1 MNNLTQYQ
9 PRNSDEQAIIT
20 ARSNRIANLEQK
32 DAYKQ
37 TLNVISSV
45 FPMYGIDG
53 DLAFYAN
60 IAKEIVKTFGQIAAN
75 EIEIAFRLFS
85 AASLELD
92 DDIKFYGKANM
103 HTIGKIL
110 NGYMI
115 YRRKII
121 ASHDNEV
128 AALRH
133 QKDMEERGQKERE
146 KLYAEFPTMIKDF
159 AGKTFN
165 DVPLY
170 WYDLSV
176 QFNMITYEEGE
187 KRQLWEEAQA
197 IALKEPPESLDL
209 MTIRSHAK
217 IIEQGNIKRAV
228 VIAQKLAVWKKV
240 IKKVK

>member
-1 MNNLTQYQ
+1 MSNLTQYQ

-20 ARSNRIANLEQK
+20 ARSNRIANLDQK

-53 DLAFYAN
+53 DLVFYAN

-85 AASLELD
+85 AESLELD
-92 DDIKFYGKANM
+92 SDIKFYGKANM

-110 NGYMI
+110 NGYMV
-115 YRRKII
+115 YRRRII
-121 ASHDNEV
+121 ASHDNEI

-170 WYDLSV
+170 WYDLCV
-176 QFNMITYEEGE
+176 QFNMIEYEEGE

-217 IIEQGNIKRAV
+217 IIEQGNMKRAV
-228 VIAQKLAVWKKV
+228 VIAQKLAVWRKV
-240 IKKVK
+240 IKK

>member
-1 MNNLTQYQ
+1 MSNLTKYQ
-9 PRNSDEQAIIT
+9 PRNYDEQAIIS
-20 ARSNRIANLEQK
+20 ARSNRIANMEQK

-60 IAKEIVKTFGQIAAN
+60 IAKEIVKTFGQIATN
-75 EIEIAFRLFS
+75 EIEIAFRMFS
-85 AASLELD
+85 AETLELD
-92 DDIKFYGKANM
+92 DDVKFYGKANM

-110 NGYMI
+110 NGYMS

-133 QKDMEERGQKERE
+133 QVQMEERGRLERE
-146 KLYAEFPTMIKDF
+146 KLYKEFPTMIKEF
-159 AGKTFN
+159 TGKTWE

-170 WYDLSV
+170 WYDMCLK
-176 QFNMITYEEGE
+176 FDMITYEEGE
-187 KRQLWEEAQA
+187 KRSLWDEAQA

-217 IIEQGNIKRAV
+217 KIEQGNMKRAV
-228 VIAQKLAVWKKV
+228 VIAQKLAVWRKV
-240 IKKVK
+240 IKKLK

>member
-1 MNNLTQYQ
+1 M
-9 PRNSDEQAIIT
+9 
-20 ARSNRIANLEQK
+20 EQK

-133 QKDMEERGQKERE
+133 QKDMEEKGQKERE

-170 WYDLSV
+170 WYDLCV

-217 IIEQGNIKRAV
+217 IIEQGNMKRAV
-228 VIAQKLAVWKKV
+228 VIAQKLAVWRKV
-240 IKKVK
+240 IKKDK

>member
-1 MNNLTQYQ
+1 MSNLTKYQ

-20 ARSNRIANLEQK
+20 ARSNRIANLDQK

-60 IAKEIVKTFGQIAAN
+60 IAKEIVKTFGQIATN
-75 EIEIAFRLFS
+75 EIEIAFRMFS
-85 AASLELD
+85 AETLELD
-92 DDIKFYGKANM
+92 DDVKFYGKANM

-110 NGYMI
+110 NGYMS

-128 AALRH
+128 AALRL
-133 QKDMEERGQKERE
+133 QVQMEERGRVERE
-146 KLYAEFPTMIKDF
+146 KLYAEFPTMIKEF
-159 AGKTFN
+159 TGKTFD

-170 WYDLSV
+170 WYDMCLK
-176 QFNMITYEEGE
+176 FDMIKYDEGE
-187 KRQLWEEAQA
+187 KRALWDEAQA

-217 IIEQGNIKRAV
+217 KIEQGNMKRAV
-228 VIAQKLAVWKKV
+228 VIAQKLAVWRKVLKK
-240 IKKVK
+240 

>member
-1 MNNLTQYQ
+1 MSNLTQYQ

-20 ARSNRIANLEQK
+20 ARSNRIANLDQK

-37 TLNVISSV
+37 TLNVISFV

-53 DLAFYAN
+53 DLSFYAN
-60 IAKEIVKTFGQIAAN
+60 IAKEIIKTFGQIAAN

-85 AASLELD
+85 ASALELD

-103 HTIGKIL
+103 HTIGKII
-110 NGYMI
+110 NGYMV

-146 KLYAEFPTMIKDF
+146 KIYAEFPTMIKDF
-159 AGKTFN
+159 AGKTWE

-170 WYDLSV
+170 WYDLCLK
-176 QFNMITYEEGE
+176 FNMIDYEEGE
-187 KRQLWEEAQA
+187 KRALWEEAQA

-217 IIEQGNIKRAV
+217 VIEQGNMKRAV
-228 VIAQKLAVWKKV
+228 VIAQKLAVWRKV
-240 IKKVK
+240 IKKQK

>member
-1 MNNLTQYQ
+1 MSNLTQYQ

-20 ARSNRIANLEQK
+20 ARSNRIANMEQK

-75 EIEIAFRLFS
+75 EIEIAFRMFS
-85 AASLELD
+85 AETLELD
-92 DDIKFYGKANM
+92 DDVKFYGKANM

-121 ASHDNEV
+121 ASHDNEI

-170 WYDLSV
+170 WYDLCV
-176 QFNMITYEEGE
+176 QFNMIEYEEGE

-217 IIEQGNIKRAV
+217 IIEQGNMKRAV
-228 VIAQKLAVWKKV
+228 VIAQKLAVWRKV

>member
-1 MNNLTQYQ
+1 MSNLTQYQ

-20 ARSNRIANLEQK
+20 ARSNRIANLDQK

-53 DLAFYAN
+53 DIAFYAN

-85 AASLELD
+85 AESLELD
-92 DDIKFYGKANM
+92 SDIKFYGKANM

-110 NGYMI
+110 NGYMV
-115 YRRKII
+115 YRRRII
-121 ASHDNEV
+121 ASHDNEI

-159 AGKTFN
+159 SGKTFN

-170 WYDLSV
+170 WYDLCV

-187 KRQLWEEAQA
+187 KRELWEEAQA

-217 IIEQGNIKRAV
+217 IIEQGNMKRAV
-228 VIAQKLAVWKKV
+228 VIAQKLAVWRKV

>member
-1 MNNLTQYQ
+1 
-9 PRNSDEQAIIT
+9 
-20 ARSNRIANLEQK
+20 
-32 DAYKQ
+32 
-37 TLNVISSV
+37 
-45 FPMYGIDG
+45 MYGIDG

-85 AASLELD
+85 TASLELD

-133 QKDMEERGQKERE
+133 QKDMEEKGQKERE

-170 WYDLSV
+170 WYDLCV

-187 KRQLWEEAQA
+187 KRQLWEEAKA

-217 IIEQGNIKRAV
+217 IIEQGNMKRAV

>member
-1 MNNLTQYQ
+1 M
-9 PRNSDEQAIIT
+9 
-20 ARSNRIANLEQK
+20 EQK

-60 IAKEIVKTFGQIAAN
+60 IAKEIVKTFGQLAAN
-75 EIEIAFRLFS
+75 EIEIAFRMFS
-85 AASLELD
+85 AETLELD
-92 DDIKFYGKANM
+92 DDVKFYGKANM

-110 NGYMI
+110 NGYMT

-133 QKDMEERGQKERE
+133 QVQIEERGRLEKE
-146 KLYAEFPTMIKDF
+146 KLYAEFPTMIKEF
-159 AGKTFN
+159 TGKTFE

-170 WYDLSV
+170 WYDMCLK
-176 QFNMITYEEGE
+176 FDMITYEEGE
-187 KRQLWEEAQA
+187 KRALWEEAQA
-197 IALKEPPESLDL
+197 IALKEPAESLDL
-209 MTIRSHAK
+209 LTIRSHAK
-217 IIEQGNIKRAV
+217 KIEQGNMKRAV
-228 VIAQKLAVWKKV
+228 VIAQKLAVWRKV
-240 IKKVK
+240 IKK

>member
-1 MNNLTQYQ
+1 
-9 PRNSDEQAIIT
+9 
-20 ARSNRIANLEQK
+20 
-32 DAYKQ
+32 
-37 TLNVISSV
+37 
-45 FPMYGIDG
+45 MYGIDG

-75 EIEIAFRLFS
+75 EIEIAFRMFS
-85 AASLELD
+85 AETLELD
-92 DDIKFYGKANM
+92 DDVKFYGKANM

-110 NGYMI
+110 NGYMV
-115 YRRKII
+115 YRRRII
-121 ASHDNEV
+121 ASHDNEI

-170 WYDLSV
+170 WYDLCV

-217 IIEQGNIKRAV
+217 IIEQGNMKRAV
-228 VIAQKLAVWKKV
+228 VIAQKLAVWRKV

>member
-1 MNNLTQYQ
+1 MSNLTQYQ

-20 ARSNRIANLEQK
+20 ARSNRIANMEQK

-53 DLAFYAN
+53 DLSFYAN
-60 IAKEIVKTFGQIAAN
+60 IAKEIVKTFGQIATN
-75 EIEIAFRLFS
+75 EIEIAFRMFS
-85 AASLELD
+85 AETLELD
-92 DDIKFYGKANM
+92 DDVKFYGKANM

-110 NGYMI
+110 NGYMS

-121 ASHDNEV
+121 ASHDNEIS
-128 AALRH
+128 ALRH
-133 QKDMEERGQKERE
+133 QVQMEERGRLERE
-146 KLYAEFPTMIKDF
+146 KLYAEFPTMIKEF
-159 AGKTFN
+159 TGKTFD

-170 WYDLSV
+170 WYDMCLK
-176 QFNMITYEEGE
+176 FDMIKYEEGE
-187 KRQLWEEAQA
+187 KRALWEEAQA

-217 IIEQGNIKRAV
+217 KIEQGNMKRAV
-228 VIAQKLAVWKKV
+228 VIAQKLAVWRKV
-240 IKKVK
+240 IKK

>member
-1 MNNLTQYQ
+1 MSNLTQYQ

-20 ARSNRIANLEQK
+20 ARSNRIANLDQK

-53 DLAFYAN
+53 DIAFYAN

-85 AASLELD
+85 AESLELD
-92 DDIKFYGKANM
+92 SDIKFYGKANM

-110 NGYMI
+110 NGYMV
-115 YRRKII
+115 YRRRII
-121 ASHDNEV
+121 ASHDNEI

-133 QKDMEERGQKERE
+133 QKDMEERGQKQRE

-159 AGKTFN
+159 SGKTFN

-170 WYDLSV
+170 WYDLCV

-217 IIEQGNIKRAV
+217 IIEQGNMKRAV
-228 VIAQKLAVWKKV
+228 VIAQKLAVWRKV

>member
-1 MNNLTQYQ
+1 MSNLTQYQ
-9 PRNSDEQAIIT
+9 PRNSDEQAIIS
-20 ARSNRIANLEQK
+20 ARSNRIANMEQK

-85 AASLELD
+85 AESLELD
-92 DDIKFYGKANM
+92 DDVKFYGKANM

-110 NGYMI
+110 NGYMT

-133 QKDMEERGQKERE
+133 QVQMEERGKAERE
-146 KLYAEFPTMIKDF
+146 KLYAEFPTMIKEF
-159 AGKTFN
+159 TGKTFD

-170 WYDLSV
+170 WYDMCLK
-176 QFNMITYEEGE
+176 FDMITYKEGE
-187 KRQLWEEAQA
+187 KRALWDEAQA

-217 IIEQGNIKRAV
+217 KIEQGNMKRAV
-228 VIAQKLAVWKKV
+228 VIAQKLAVWRKV
-240 IKKVK
+240 IKK

>member
-1 MNNLTQYQ
+1 MSNLTQYQ

-20 ARSNRIANLEQK
+20 ARSNRIANLDQK

-53 DLAFYAN
+53 DFAFYAN
-60 IAKEIVKTFGQIAAN
+60 IAKEIVKIFGQIAAN

-85 AASLELD
+85 AESLELD
-92 DDIKFYGKANM
+92 SDIKFYGKANM

-110 NGYMI
+110 NGYMV

-121 ASHDNEV
+121 ASHDNEI

-159 AGKTFN
+159 SGKTFN

-170 WYDLSV
+170 WYDLCV

-187 KRQLWEEAQA
+187 KRALWEEAQA

-217 IIEQGNIKRAV
+217 IIEQGNMKRAV
-228 VIAQKLAVWKKV
+228 VIAQKLAVWRKV

>member
-1 MNNLTQYQ
+1 
-9 PRNSDEQAIIT
+9 
-20 ARSNRIANLEQK
+20 
-32 DAYKQ
+32 
-37 TLNVISSV
+37 
-45 FPMYGIDG
+45 MYGIDG
-53 DLAFYAN
+53 DFAFYAN
-60 IAKEIVKTFGQIAAN
+60 IAKEIVKIFGQIAAN

-85 AASLELD
+85 AESLELD
-92 DDIKFYGKANM
+92 SDIKFYGKANM

-110 NGYMI
+110 NGYMV

-121 ASHDNEV
+121 ASHDNEI

-159 AGKTFN
+159 SGKTFN

-170 WYDLSV
+170 WYDLCV

-187 KRQLWEEAQA
+187 KRALWEEAQA

-217 IIEQGNIKRAV
+217 IIEQGNMKRAV
-228 VIAQKLAVWKKV
+228 VIAQKLAVWMKV

>member
-1 MNNLTQYQ
+1 
-9 PRNSDEQAIIT
+9 
-20 ARSNRIANLEQK
+20 
-32 DAYKQ
+32 
-37 TLNVISSV
+37 
-45 FPMYGIDG
+45 MYGIDG

-75 EIEIAFRLFS
+75 EIEIAFRMFS
-85 AASLELD
+85 AETLELD
-92 DDIKFYGKANM
+92 DDVKFYGKANM

-121 ASHDNEV
+121 ASHDNEI

-170 WYDLSV
+170 WYDLCV
-176 QFNMITYEEGE
+176 QFNMIEYEEGE

-217 IIEQGNIKRAV
+217 IIEQGNMKRAV
-228 VIAQKLAVWKKV
+228 VIAQKLAVWRKV

>member
-1 MNNLTQYQ
+1 MSNLTQYQ

-20 ARSNRIANLEQK
+20 ARSNRIANMEQK

-53 DLAFYAN
+53 DLAFFAN

-85 AASLELD
+85 AESLELD
-92 DDIKFYGKANM
+92 DDVKFYGKANM

-110 NGYMI
+110 NGYMT

-128 AALRH
+128 AALRY
-133 QKDMEERGQKERE
+133 QVQMEERGKAERE
-146 KLYAEFPTMIKDF
+146 KLYAEFPTMIKMF
-159 AGKTFN
+159 NGKTFN

-170 WYDLSV
+170 WYDLCV
-176 QFNMITYEEGE
+176 QFNMIEYEEGE
-187 KRQLWEEAQA
+187 KRQLWDEAQA
-197 IALKEPPESLDL
+197 IALKEPAESLDL
-209 MTIRSHAK
+209 LTIRSHAK
-217 IIEQGNIKRAV
+217 KIEQGNMKRAV
-228 VIAQKLAVWKKV
+228 VIAQKLAVWRKV
-240 IKKVK
+240 IKK

>member
-1 MNNLTQYQ
+1 MSNLTQYQ

-60 IAKEIVKTFGQIAAN
+60 ISKEIVKTFGQIAAN

-110 NGYMI
+110 NAYMI

-170 WYDLSV
+170 WYDLCV

-217 IIEQGNIKRAV
+217 IIEQGNMKRAV

>member
-1 MNNLTQYQ
+1 M
-9 PRNSDEQAIIT
+9 
-20 ARSNRIANLEQK
+20 EQK

-53 DLAFYAN
+53 DLSFYAN
-60 IAKEIVKTFGQIAAN
+60 IAKEIVKTFGQIATN
-75 EIEIAFRLFS
+75 EIEIAFRMFS
-85 AASLELD
+85 AETLELD
-92 DDIKFYGKANM
+92 DDVKFYGKANM

-110 NGYMI
+110 NGYMS

-133 QKDMEERGQKERE
+133 QVQMEERGRIERE
-146 KLYAEFPTMIKDF
+146 KLYEEFPTMIKEF
-159 AGKTFN
+159 TGKTFD

-170 WYDLSV
+170 WYDMCLK
-176 QFNMITYEEGE
+176 FDMITYDEGE
-187 KRQLWEEAQA
+187 KRALWEEAQA

-217 IIEQGNIKRAV
+217 KIEQGNMKRAV
-228 VIAQKLAVWKKV
+228 VIAQKLAVWRKV
-240 IKKVK
+240 IKK